1 MKKIILLA
9 ITLLSVS
16 AMAQTVRLDAT
27 KKCDAITQ
35 VKTMNACRDAKAG
48 GDNEIWMLAKVN
60 AHFDAQKL
68 KAQGIVVGSQAGNIV
83 TLRLSPDKVA
93 LLDANADI
101 VQYSIAHN
109 VYPTMNSTRRDTRTD
124 SVQAGLG
131 VPQAFTGE
139 GVLIG
144 ITDWGF
150 DYTNPN
156 YNNNGES
163 NRRLLRAWDQFR
175 LAGPAPAG
183 FDYGTEIDNR
193 HDLLQAKCDTFGLY
207 GYGTHGTH
215 VAGIAAGRGI
225 DGNYTGQ
232 APYANLA
239 FASFRLNSAS
249 WLDAVAWLK
258 NVAREEGKR
267 LVINN
272 SWGMYTLGPID
283 GTSLVSQA
291 INSLSDS
298 GIIFVTSGGNCG
310 DDKFHL
316 SKTFTTGNPDTLRSQ
331 ADYYGSQEIGQG
343 IIMWGEPGKSFEASF
358 AMLYGDDSVCF
369 RWVNTADGD
378 FYLDSALTTTTG
390 YTIPFNITVER
401 ANVFNN
407 RPHILINIEK
417 CGYLIQVATTAEEG
431 TVHVWNMTNL
441 ANGAGNMGAAVS
453 RGNSLA
459 YTAGDNGYGIGEP
472 ACAESCITVAAHR
485 ADYVRPN
492 GSVESGML
500 ATFSS
505 KGPVIDG
512 RRKPDLSAPGMG
524 VVSSINYYTTE
535 TYTAVMT
542 YDYATRQ
549 YIWARMS
556 GTSMSCPAVTGIV
569 ALMLEANPGL
579 TPRQVREILT
589 ATARNDEMTG
599 PLHDRD
605 SISDDWGWGKA
616 NALAAVNEAL
626 AHVDI
631 RNADEKWFAKSLQL
645 YPNPA
650 NDHVTVLT
658 GSHSP
663 EHVTVY
669 TIDGRSVMTQ
679 EVVMEGQFDISRL
692 PHGIY
697 IVKCGARTA
706 RLVH

>member
-1 MKKIILLA
+1 MLLGV
-9 ITLLSVS
+9 SV
-16 AMAQTVRLDAT
+16 MAQTVRIDANG
-27 KKCDAITQ
+27 KSDASTQ
-35 VKTMNACRDAKAG
+35 VELRKASLQPKTG
-48 GDNEIWMLAKVN
+48 GNNEIRMLAKVGK
-60 AHFDAQKL
+60 HFDAQKL
-68 KAQGIVVGSQAGNIV
+68 KAQGIVVGSRAGDIV
-83 TLRLSPDKVA
+83 TLRLTPDKVA
-93 LLDANADI
+93 LLDGNADI
-101 VQYSIAHN
+101 LQYSIAHN
-109 VYPTMNSTRRDTRTD
+109 VFPTLNRTRVDTRTD

-131 VPQAFTGE
+131 LPQAYTGE
-139 GVLIG
+139 GVIIG

-183 FDYGTEIDNR
+183 FDYGREIDNR

-207 GYGTHGTH
+207 GYATHGTH

-232 APYANLA
+232 APYANLL
-239 FASFRLNSAS
+239 FASFILNSAS
-249 WLDAVAWLK
+249 WLDAVAWMK
-258 NVAREEGKR
+258 NVAKEEGKR

-291 INSLSDS
+291 INNLSDS
-298 GIIFVTSGGNCG
+298 GIVFVTSGGNCG
-310 DDKFHL
+310 DEKFHL
-316 SKTFTTGNPDTLRSQ
+316 SKTFESGTRDTLRSL
-331 ADYYGSQEIGQG
+331 AKYYGSREIGQA
-343 IIMWGEPGKSFEASF
+343 IIIWGEPGKSFTASF
-358 AMLYGDDSVCF
+358 AMVHGEDSACF
-369 RWVNTADGD
+369 RWVNTANGS
-378 FYLDSALTTTTG
+378 FYLDSALTWGNDTL
-390 YTIPFNITVER
+390 PFDIVVES
-401 ANVFNN
+401 ANTFNN
-407 RPHILINIEK
+407 RPHIQINIAK
-417 CGYLIQVATTAEEG
+417 NRDYSIHIAVTAEEG

-441 ANGAGNMGAAVS
+441 ANGAGNMGAAFT

-459 YTAGDNGYGIGEP
+459 YTAGNDACGIGEP
-472 ACAESCITVAAHR
+472 ACAESCITVAAHAPDTR
-485 ADYVRPN
+485 RPN
-492 GSVESGML
+492 GNLEPGIL
-500 ATFSS
+500 ADFSS

-512 RRKPDLSAPGMG
+512 RRKPDISAPGTD

-542 YDYATRQ
+542 YSYVNRP

-569 ALMLEANPGL
+569 ALMLEANPKL
-579 TPRQVREILT
+579 SPRHVREILCR
-589 ATARNDEMTG
+589 TARNDARTG
-599 PLHDRD
+599 PLHERD
-605 SISDDWGWGKA
+605 SMSDSWGWGKV

-631 RNADEKWFAKSLQL
+631 RDADEKWFAKSLQL

-650 NDHVTVLT
+650 ESQVTVLT
-658 GSHSP
+658 GSHMP
-663 EHVTVY
+663 ERVTVY
-669 TIDGRSVMTQ
+669 GIDGRTIMTK
-679 EVVMEGQFDISRL
+679 EIVMEGTLDVAQL
-692 PHGIY
+692 PHGVY